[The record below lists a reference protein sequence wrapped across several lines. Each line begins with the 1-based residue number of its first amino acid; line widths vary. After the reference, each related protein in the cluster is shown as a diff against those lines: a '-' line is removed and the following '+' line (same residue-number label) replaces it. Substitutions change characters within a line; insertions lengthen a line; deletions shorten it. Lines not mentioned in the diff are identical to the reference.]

1 MSFFRRRTEGP
12 ISEVKVSS
20 DFWRTIRGRR
30 IIGLM
35 ALMTGALVMGLGL
48 SLERFLGASL
58 IGGVIGFIGFLTA
71 MVGLGGFADG

>member
-1 MSFFRRRTEGP
+1 M
-12 ISEVKVSS
+12 V
-20 DFWRTIRGRR
+20 
-30 IIGLM
+30 
-35 ALMTGALVMGLGL
+35 LMTGALVMGLGL